1 MLALTKGYLCPTM
14 SFNGRVHSVFRR
26 SVNVTTDLIGTPWV
40 SLLDSTLPATP
51 TAYQCHFESL
61 GDLIAKVN
69 VGDEVFMRGGIIR
82 IKSSVMLAVNTLTA
96 TEWQQVPPVLLFD
109 SEKVRNNLII
119 TEKILSEHLSK
130 KEKIE
135 IGSVDEYI
143 AYLGLTLPNCIYH
156 SSKELVKNIG
166 FGKGLTPSGDDF
178 LIGVMAVLSSLIDIN
193 PKAGIIHQ
201 NMQSAIRLN
210 MDKTNDISAHYLS
223 LALSRHFSYPVQWLV
238 YYLLTQKEVSV
249 INTAVVTNL
258 SIGASSGADTIAGI
272 LYFLNELYYLN

>member
-1 MLALTKGYLCPTM
+1 M
-14 SFNGRVHSVFRR
+14 SFNGKVHSVFRR
-26 SVNVTTDLIGTPWV
+26 SMNVTTDLVETPWV

-51 TAYQCHFESL
+51 TAYQCYFESL
-61 GDLIAKVN
+61 GDLITRVK

-82 IKSSVMLAVNTLTA
+82 IKSSIMLAVNTLTA
-96 TEWQQVPPVLLFD
+96 REWQQAPPVSVLD
-109 SEKVRNNLII
+109 WEKVKNNLII

-130 KEKIE
+130 KEQVE
-135 IGSVDEYI
+135 ISSVDNYI
-143 AYLGLTLPNCIYH
+143 AYLGLTLPNCIEH

-178 LIGVMAVLSSLIDIN
+178 LIGAMAVLSSLMGIN
-193 PKAGIIHQ
+193 PKAKIIYQ

-210 MDKTNDISAHYLS
+210 MDKTNDISAHYLG

-238 YYLLTQKEVSV
+238 YYLLTQEEVSV

-258 SIGASSGADTIAGI
+258 SIGASSGADTIAGM
-272 LYFLNELYYLN
+272 LYFLNELYGLN